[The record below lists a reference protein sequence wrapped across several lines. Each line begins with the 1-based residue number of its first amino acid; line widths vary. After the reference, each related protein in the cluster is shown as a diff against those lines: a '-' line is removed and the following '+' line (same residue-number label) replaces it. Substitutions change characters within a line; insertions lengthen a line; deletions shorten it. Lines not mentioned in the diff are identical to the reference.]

1 MESNVAQLAIHE
13 QLWTWFESHKKQVL
27 WTAVVVVAAAVG
39 TGYFI
44 WHQNAREVEASE
56 TLSKIGAGAVDRPGM
71 ADEILKVAADYPN
84 TDAGAR
90 ALLLGGGMLF
100 SQGKYAEARVQFEKY
115 LRTFRETPLASQ
127 ALLGVATCLDMQGN
141 TNEAIA
147 AYRDVIEHHPGDNI
161 VPLAKFSLAQLY
173 EGQNKLEQARDLYMT
188 LARPGPFDTV
198 ATESN
203 LRLKDLIQTHP
214 ELTPPRPAFPTN
226 MPSIKLHNP

>member
-13 QLWTWFESHKKQVL
+13 QLWTWFEGHKKQVL
-27 WTAVVVVAAAVG
+27 WAVVIVVAAAIG
-39 TGYFI
+39 GGYFI
-44 WHQNAREVEASE
+44 WHQNEREVEASE
-56 TLSKIGAGAVDRPGM
+56 ALSKIGSTGDRSGM
-71 ADEILKVAADYPN
+71 ADAILKVAADYPN

-100 SQGKYAEARVQFEKY
+100 SEGKYAEARVQFEKY
-115 LRTFRETPLASQ
+115 LRSSRETPLAGQ

-141 TNEAIA
+141 TNEAIT
-147 AYRDVIEHHPGDNI
+147 AYRDIIEHHPSDNI

-173 EGQNKLEQARDLYMT
+173 EAQNKLEQARDIYLT
-188 LARPGPFDTV
+188 LARPGPFNTI

-203 LRLKDLIQTHP
+203 LRLEDLIQAHP
-214 ELTPPRPAFPTN
+214 ELAPPRPALPTN